1 MDTTVGL
8 EELVVPLGLD
18 LVFLVREGRR
28 VAITGGLNARGAKP
42 KLSNAIIQRTR
53 PKGQGR
59 GFSAVMMRRPN
70 GRRWRLHWWQLPPVS
85 TIV

>member
-28 VAITGGLNARGAKP
+28 VAITGGPNAPGA
-42 KLSNAIIQRTR
+42 
-53 PKGQGR
+53 
-59 GFSAVMMRRPN
+59 
-70 GRRWRLHWWQLPPVS
+70 
-85 TIV
+85 